1 MFLFGEAECPGGC
14 RNGGFCNER
23 HLCECPDGFYG
34 PHCEKGKEQR
44 EPDALACFLINGAAP
59 VFLIHPLKLFFWL
72 HYKNWRNLIKPQK
85 SHWKVFLLGVFFCWI
100 QYVVT
105 GAENFGTMYTY
116 FVTTPP

>member
-1 MFLFGEAECPGGC
+1 MKLNAQEDAEMEVFVMKDTSVSVLMDSTDLTV
-14 RNGGFCNER
+14 RKVKN
-23 HLCECPDGFYG
+23 
-34 PHCEKGKEQR
+34 R

-72 HYKNWRNLIKPQK
+72 HYKNWQNLIKPQK